1 MAKRRPS
8 GDGMVRKR
16 EDGRWEGRIVVG
28 HKDNGDS
35 IFRYVY
41 ADTQKELTA
50 RLRKCITAYQ
60 GVDLTEQ
67 SRLTLSEWLDQW
79 LVSKEGL
86 VRPGTLNG
94 YRGYIENHIRPHL
107 GEKRISQ
114 IKAADIQR
122 FYDMLSR
129 KLASGTVRRI
139 HTTLHGILKAAAQ
152 ARLIPRNPVEEVT
165 PPKFGYQEKKVLT
178 AEQVDRLMEAIQ
190 KDALWHDLFY
200 TELTTGL
207 RRGELCGLRWE
218 DFDAA
223 SGSLKVCRTVRR
235 EKGKGLTTGDTK
247 TYAGTRTITLP
258 PSLAA
263 LLKERKRAAKTA
275 WIFPDLLRPER
286 PTAPDAAYRRMK
298 LLLEQAGLPDIRFH
312 DLRHTFATHALT
324 SGVDVKTLKDAL
336 APPAPPR
343 IKADMPFGDWMEY
356 WYETQSRPA
365 ARPGTRR
372 IYEGCLRLYIR
383 PGLGHIPLNRLTA
396 KDMQRFFAWLKT
408 EGRADQSDGET
419 GLADSQLRN
428 IHSLCRRALEKAV
441 SEDLIPQ
448 NPASGCKLPPARKGE
463 MNVLSRESMQKLLI
477 QAKEEKY
484 YELFLLEFA
493 TGLRLGELTALQWED
508 LNLTTGELRISKQ
521 AVVIGS
527 EVVVTEPKTKAAV
540 RTLLLPPKV
549 LEVFREYR
557 KRNVSRWLFPSPKKE
572 DSPLLPS
579 VVRQRLHRLLDHAG
593 CERVRFHDLRH
604 TFATNALAH
613 GMDIKTLSTI
623 LGHVS
628 AATTL
633 NTYSHITE
641 EMRRQA
647 AAKIDAGIANI
658 IPTMPMMKKSIW
670 RTLRQEKLTAC

>member
-1 MAKRRPS
+1 
-8 GDGMVRKR
+8 MV
-16 EDGRWEGRIVVG
+16 I
-28 HKDNGDS
+28 
-35 IFRYVY
+35 
-41 ADTQKELTA
+41 
-50 RLRKCITAYQ
+50 
-60 GVDLTEQ
+60 
-67 SRLTLSEWLDQW
+67 
-79 LVSKEGL
+79 
-86 VRPGTLNG
+86 G
-94 YRGYIENHIRPHL
+94 Y
-107 GEKRISQ
+107 
-114 IKAADIQR
+114 D
-122 FYDMLSR
+122 D
-129 KLASGTVRRI
+129 
-139 HTTLHGILKAAAQ
+139 
-152 ARLIPRNPVEEVT
+152 
-165 PPKFGYQEKKVLT
+165 
-178 AEQVDRLMEAIQ
+178 
-190 KDALWHDLFY
+190 
-200 TELTTGL
+200 
-207 RRGELCGLRWE
+207 
-218 DFDAA
+218 
-223 SGSLKVCRTVRR
+223 
-235 EKGKGLTTGDTK
+235 KGLPKTK
-247 TYAGTRTITLP
+247 NVL
-258 PSLAA
+258 
-263 LLKERKRAAKTA
+263 AKTKS
-275 WIFPDLLRPER
+275 ECVE
-286 PTAPDAAYRRMK
+286 K
-298 LLLEQAGLPDIRFH
+298 L
-312 DLRHTFATHALT
+312 
-324 SGVDVKTLKDAL
+324 KTLKDAL

-343 IKADMPFGDWMEY
+343 IKADMPFGDWMEH
-356 WYETQSRPA
+356 WYETHSRPA

-372 IYEGCLRLYIR
+372 IYEGYLRLYIR

-428 IHSLCRRALEKAV
+428 IHSLCWRALEKAV
-441 SEDLIPQ
+441 SGNLIPR

-463 MNVLSRESMQKLLI
+463 MNLLSRESMQKLLI

-604 TFATNALAH
+604 TFATLALES
-613 GMDIKTLSTI
+613 GMDVKTFSAM

-633 NTYSHITE
+633 DIYTHITDD
-641 EMRRQA
+641 MRLTA
-647 AAKIDAGIANI
+647 AANIDRSIGKAVPQEDASEPGQETAPATAEKPSMTDFKPYVGRKRRSGTGCVSEINDHLFEGRYS
-658 IPTMPMMKKSIW
+658 PKWPDGKKHA
-670 RTLRQEKLTAC
+670 RNVYAHTREECEEKLKLLIAEMKAEIVEAQRLKDLGEGDGSPPEEKKGKRGKARV

>member
-1 MAKRRPS
+1 
-8 GDGMVRKR
+8 MV
-16 EDGRWEGRIVVG
+16 I
-28 HKDNGDS
+28 
-35 IFRYVY
+35 
-41 ADTQKELTA
+41 
-50 RLRKCITAYQ
+50 
-60 GVDLTEQ
+60 
-67 SRLTLSEWLDQW
+67 
-79 LVSKEGL
+79 
-86 VRPGTLNG
+86 G
-94 YRGYIENHIRPHL
+94 Y
-107 GEKRISQ
+107 
-114 IKAADIQR
+114 D
-122 FYDMLSR
+122 D
-129 KLASGTVRRI
+129 
-139 HTTLHGILKAAAQ
+139 
-152 ARLIPRNPVEEVT
+152 
-165 PPKFGYQEKKVLT
+165 
-178 AEQVDRLMEAIQ
+178 
-190 KDALWHDLFY
+190 
-200 TELTTGL
+200 
-207 RRGELCGLRWE
+207 
-218 DFDAA
+218 
-223 SGSLKVCRTVRR
+223 
-235 EKGKGLTTGDTK
+235 KGLPKTK
-247 TYAGTRTITLP
+247 NVL
-258 PSLAA
+258 
-263 LLKERKRAAKTA
+263 AKTKS
-275 WIFPDLLRPER
+275 ECVE
-286 PTAPDAAYRRMK
+286 K
-298 LLLEQAGLPDIRFH
+298 L
-312 DLRHTFATHALT
+312 
-324 SGVDVKTLKDAL
+324 KTLKDAL

-343 IKADMPFGDWMEY
+343 IKADMPFGDWMEH
-356 WYETQSRPA
+356 WYETHSRPA

-372 IYEGCLRLYIR
+372 IYEGYLRLYIR

-428 IHSLCRRALEKAV
+428 IHSLCWRALEKGV
-441 SEDLIPQ
+441 SGNLIPR

-463 MNVLSRESMQKLLI
+463 MNLLSRESMQKLLI

-604 TFATNALAH
+604 TFATLALES
-613 GMDIKTLSTI
+613 GMDVKTLSAM

-633 NTYSHITE
+633 DIYTHITDD
-641 EMRRQA
+641 MRLTA
-647 AAKIDAGIANI
+647 AANIDRSIGKAVPQEDASEPGQETAPATAEKPSMTDFKPYVGRKRRSGTGCVSEINDHLFEGRYS
-658 IPTMPMMKKSIW
+658 PKWPDGKKHA
-670 RTLRQEKLTAC
+670 RNVYAHTREECEEKLKLLIAEMKAEIVEAQRLKDLGEGDGSPPEEKKGKRGKTRI